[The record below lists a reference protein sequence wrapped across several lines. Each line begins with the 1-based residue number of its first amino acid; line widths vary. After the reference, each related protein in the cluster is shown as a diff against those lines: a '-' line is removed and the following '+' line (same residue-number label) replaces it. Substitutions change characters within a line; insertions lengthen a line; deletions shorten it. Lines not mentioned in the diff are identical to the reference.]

1 MTQSWVIDG
10 LVFEED
16 IVYGLGTPQSQK
28 VFEYFDDDK
37 VVTVANVKFELSKNC
52 IVQSQNT
59 EYISGNDSIKDANRQ
74 IFLGTF
80 GYDENGLFNSGNISS
95 KAAWD
100 WVQTTYQQTGLVKE
114 SEDLYGYLSNNAI
127 DIDNAGT
134 EIGWFTAQSLIGNP
148 GGSIEHLVANV
159 NTTNGEYSG
168 ISTHMMEDFN
178 AYRVSTYYED
188 NWHLDSISKSI
199 INNATIGA
207 DLTWDFGSS
216 RYHLFK
222 TSKTWSE
229 AQTAAEALGGKI
241 VEVETKA
248 ENDQLS
254 SKVRGHISTGEFV
267 NTIGSDGGGAAYIWL
282 GGSDGD
288 TTSTQSSTEWN
299 WKWSNSNVEI
309 TKSREEWGTGWGGT
323 EPDDSQ
329 GFQHRLALG
338 LEDWSRS
345 NPGKYGS
352 AGQWNDVNADNK
364 LFYVVEVPTT
374 NKTYALK
381 SSDYTF
387 YDLGDDQY
395 AIKTATGI
403 DELTGISI
411 LSFPDKDLSVL
422 NDLKGTFDQV
432 TGKDDVTGKTFR
444 LYNAAFAR
452 LPDASGLEYWIS
464 QRSSGANSE
473 RVVAQS
479 FLGSAEFIEL
489 YGEDVSHAT
498 YVNNLYKNVLGREA
512 DTDGLNY
519 WVGNLT
525 NGTEDRHEALLGF
538 SESAENKGLFSE
550 MTGLY

>member
-1 MTQSWVIDG
+1 MNKIFSLDGTIFKEDVVYQHGSSQSSVAHANFEADVIT
-10 LVFEED
+10 EAT
-16 IVYGLGTPQSQK
+16 I
-28 VFEYFDDDK
+28 
-37 VVTVANVKFELSKNC
+37 KFELSDNVMIMSLTTDYEWGGKRYQDHKRD
-52 IVQSQNT
+52 VYLG
-59 EYISGNDSIKDANRQ
+59 EYKYDS
-74 IFLGTF
+74 
-80 GYDENGLFNSGNISS
+80 NGLLNFAVMNSKTSWIWEKITNIE
-95 KAAWD
+95 
-100 WVQTTYQQTGLVKE
+100 TGLIKE
-114 SEDLYGYLSNNAI
+114 EETSYTFQTNSSVPVN
-127 DIDNAGT
+127 
-134 EIGWFTAQSLIGNP
+134 NP
-148 GGSIEHLVANV
+148 GTTEGWSTAHQQIGEGPDSENLVVRFEKN
-159 NTTNGEYSG
+159 NGTYDDQYNN
-168 ISTHMMEDFN
+168 IDDFN
-178 AYRVSTYYED
+178 VYRISTYYED

-199 INNATIGA
+199 INNPTIGA

-222 TSKTWSE
+222 TGKTWSE
-229 AQTAAEALGGKI
+229 SQIAAEALGGKL
-241 VEVETKA
+241 VELETKA
-248 ENDQLS
+248 ENDQLFN
-254 SKVRGHISTGEFV
+254 KVSGQITTGEFA
-267 NTIGSDGGGAAYIWL
+267 NTIGADGGGAAYIWL

-288 TTSTQSSTEWN
+288 TTSTQTSTQWN
-299 WKWSNSNVEI
+299 WKWSNSNIEI

-352 AGQWNDVNADNK
+352 AGQWNDINADNK

-374 NKTYALK
+374 NKTYELK

-387 YDLGDDQY
+387 YDLGDDRY
-395 AIKTATGI
+395 GIKTATGI
-403 DELTGISI
+403 DELTGVSI
-411 LSFPDKDLSVL
+411 LSFTDKDLSVL
-422 NDLKGTFDQV
+422 DDLKGTFDQV

-489 YGEDVSHAT
+489 YGADVSHAT

-512 DTDGLNY
+512 DTAGLNY

-525 NGTEDRHEALLGF
+525 NGIEERHEALLGF

>member
-1 MTQSWVIDG
+1 MDKSFALDGTIFVEDVVYQYGSPQADFAYKTFEFDTLTLATIKFEFSNNEMIMSLTSEYDWNGKSYSDHKREIYLGIFKYDSDG
-10 LVFEED
+10 LLNFAEMDSKGVRSWEKNIDKVTGVIKEEED
-16 IVYGLGTPQSQK
+16 IYAFS
-28 VFEYFDDDK
+28 
-37 VVTVANVKFELSKNC
+37 SKNS
-52 IVQSQNT
+52 VLVNNPRTELGWQTGQNK
-59 EYISGNDSIKDANRQ
+59 IGSGTDSENLVVRVEINDSV
-74 IFLGTF
+74 
-80 GYDENGLFNSGNISS
+80 ENDSY
-95 KAAWD
+95 
-100 WVQTTYQQTGLVKE
+100 QTI
-114 SEDLYGYLSNNAI
+114 N
-127 DIDNAGT
+127 
-134 EIGWFTAQSLIGNP
+134 
-148 GGSIEHLVANV
+148 
-159 NTTNGEYSG
+159 
-168 ISTHMMEDFN
+168 DFKS
-178 AYRVSTYYED
+178 YRVSTYYED

-199 INNATIGA
+199 INNPTIGS

-222 TSKTWSE
+222 TGKTWSE
-229 AQTAAEALGGKI
+229 AQTAAEGLGGNL

-248 ENDQLS
+248 ENDQLF
-254 SKVRGHISTGEFV
+254 SKVSGQITTEEFA
-267 NTIGSDGGGAAYIWL
+267 NTIGSDGGDAAYIWL
-282 GGSDGD
+282 GASDGD
-288 TTSTQSSTEWN
+288 TTSTQTSTQWN
-299 WKWSNSNVEI
+299 WKWSYSNVEI
-309 TKSREEWGTGWGGT
+309 SKTREEWGTGWGGT

-364 LFYVVEVPTT
+364 LFYVVEVSTT
-374 NKTYALK
+374 NKSYALK

-387 YDLGDDQY
+387 YDLGDDRY
-395 AIKTATGI
+395 GIKTSTGI
-403 DELTGISI
+403 DELTGVST
-411 LSFPDKDLSVL
+411 LSFSDKDLSVL

-473 RVVAQS
+473 RIVAQS

-512 DTDGLNY
+512 DTAGLNY

-525 NGTEDRHEALLGF
+525 NGIEERHEALLGF
-538 SESAENKGLFSE
+538 SESAENKALFSE

>member
-1 MTQSWVIDG
+1 MVKSWIIDG

-16 IVYGLGTPQSQK
+16 IVYGLGTPQSNK
-28 VFEYFDDDK
+28 VFESSDTDK
-37 VVTVANVKFELSKNC
+37 VYTVADVKFELSNNS
-52 IVQSQNT
+52 IIQSQNT
-59 EYISGNDSIKDANRQ
+59 EYISSDESIQDANRQ

-80 GYDENGLFNSGNISS
+80 GYDQNGLFNSGKISS
-95 KAAWD
+95 KSAWD
-100 WVQTTYQQTGLVKE
+100 WEKTTYQQTGLVKE
-114 SEDLYGYLSNNAI
+114 SEDMYGYLSNNAI
-127 DIDNAGT
+127 SIENAGT

-159 NTTNGEYSG
+159 KTTNGVYSE
-168 ISTHMMEDFN
+168 ISTHKMEDFN
-178 AYRVSTYYED
+178 QYRVSTYYED
-188 NWHLDSISKSI
+188 NWYLNPISKSI
-199 INNATIGA
+199 INNPTIGA
-207 DLTWDFGSS
+207 DLTWNFGSS

-229 AQTAAEALGGKI
+229 AQTAAESLGGKL

-248 ENDQLS
+248 ENDQLF
-254 SKVRGHISTGEFV
+254 SKVSGQITTAEFA
-267 NTIGSDGGGAAYIWL
+267 NTSGSDGGGAAYIWL

-288 TTSTQSSTEWN
+288 TTSTQTSSEWN

-309 TKSREEWGTGWGGT
+309 SKSREEWGTGWGGT

-352 AGQWNDVNADNK
+352 AGQWNDVSADNK

-374 NKTYALK
+374 NKSYAFK

-387 YDLGDDQY
+387 YDLGDDRY
-395 AIKTATGI
+395 GIKTATGI
-403 DELTGISI
+403 DELTGVSS
-411 LSFPDKDLSVL
+411 LSFADKDLSVL
-422 NDLKGTFDQV
+422 DDLKGTFDQV

-452 LPDASGLEYWIS
+452 FPDASGLEYWIR

-489 YGEDVSHAT
+489 YGEDVSHAN

-512 DTDGLNY
+512 DTAGLNY

-525 NGTEDRHEALLGF
+525 NGIEERHEALLGF

>member
-1 MTQSWVIDG
+1 MDKSLSFDGIIFVEDVVYQFGSPQANVAFSNFEYDNLTSATIKWEFSNNEMIMSTASEYELNGKSYTEHKREIYLGTYKFDSNGLLNFAEMDSKGVRSWEKIGNNVTS
-10 LVFEED
+10 FTTETED
-16 IVYGLGTPQSQK
+16 IY
-28 VFEYFDDDK
+28 VFS
-37 VVTVANVKFELSKNC
+37 SKNS
-52 IVQSQNT
+52 VLVNNPRT
-59 EYISGNDSIKDANRQ
+59 LSGWQIAQDTIGNGTDAENLVVRVETNDSI
-74 IFLGTF
+74 
-80 GYDENGLFNSGNISS
+80 ENNSY
-95 KAAWD
+95 
-100 WVQTTYQQTGLVKE
+100 QTM
-114 SEDLYGYLSNNAI
+114 N
-127 DIDNAGT
+127 
-134 EIGWFTAQSLIGNP
+134 
-148 GGSIEHLVANV
+148 
-159 NTTNGEYSG
+159 
-168 ISTHMMEDFN
+168 DFN
-178 AYRVSTYYED
+178 AYRVSSYYGD

-199 INNATIGA
+199 INNPSIGS
-207 DLTWDFGSS
+207 DLIWDFGSS

-222 TSKTWSE
+222 TGKTWSE
-229 AQTAAEALGGKI
+229 AQTAAEALGGKL

-248 ENDQLS
+248 ENDQLFN
-254 SKVRGHISTGEFV
+254 KVSGQISTVEFA

-374 NKTYALK
+374 NKTYLLK

-387 YDLGDDQY
+387 YDLGDDRY
-395 AIKTATGI
+395 GIKTATGI
-403 DELTGISI
+403 DELTGVST
-411 LSFPDKDLSVL
+411 LSFSDKDLSVL

-512 DTDGLNY
+512 DTAGLNY

-525 NGTEDRHEALLGF
+525 NGIEERHEALLGF

>member
-1 MTQSWVIDG
+1 MDKSFSLDGTIFVEDVVYPYGSPQADLAYKTFEFDTLNLATIKFEFSNSEIIMSMTSEYDWNGQSYIDHKREIYLGTFKYDSNG
-10 LVFEED
+10 LLNFAKMDSKGVRSWDKIVNSVTGVAKEEED
-16 IVYGLGTPQSQK
+16 IY
-28 VFEYFDDDK
+28 VFS
-37 VVTVANVKFELSKNC
+37 SKDSVFVNNPRTESGWQ
-52 IVQSQNT
+52 IAQNT
-59 EYISGNDSIKDANRQ
+59 IGSSTDAENLVVRVEINNSIENDSYQMIK
-74 IFLGTF
+74 
-80 GYDENGLFNSGNISS
+80 
-95 KAAWD
+95 
-100 WVQTTYQQTGLVKE
+100 
-114 SEDLYGYLSNNAI
+114 
-127 DIDNAGT
+127 
-134 EIGWFTAQSLIGNP
+134 
-148 GGSIEHLVANV
+148 
-159 NTTNGEYSG
+159 
-168 ISTHMMEDFN
+168 DFN
-178 AYRVSTYYED
+178 AYRVSTYFGD

-199 INNATIGA
+199 INNPSIGS

-222 TSKTWSE
+222 TSKTWSK
-229 AQTAAEALGGKI
+229 AQTAAEVLGGKL

-248 ENDQLS
+248 ENYQLF
-254 SKVRGHISTGEFV
+254 SKVSGQITTGEFA

-288 TTSTQSSTEWN
+288 TTSTQTSTEWN
-299 WKWSNSNVEI
+299 WKWSNSNVDI
-309 TKSREEWGTGWGGT
+309 TNSREEWGKGWGGE

-374 NKTYALK
+374 NKTYELK

-387 YDLGDDQY
+387 LNLGNDRY
-395 AIKTATGI
+395 GIKTATGI
-403 DELTGISI
+403 DELTGVST
-411 LSFPDKDLSVL
+411 LSFTNKDLSVL
-422 NDLKGTFDQV
+422 KDLKGTFTQV

-464 QRSSGANSE
+464 QRSSGVNSE

-479 FLGSAEFIEL
+479 FLDSAEFKEL
-489 YGEDVSHAT
+489 YGENISHAT

-512 DTDGLNY
+512 DTAGLNY

-525 NGTEDRHEALLGF
+525 NGIEERHEALLGF
-538 SESAENKGLFSE
+538 SESAENKNLFSE
-550 MTGLY
+550 MTGFY

>member
-1 MTQSWVIDG
+1 MDKSVSLDGTIFVEDVVYQNGSPQANVAFKNFEYDKLTSATIKWEFSNNALIMSTASEYEWQNESIVEHKREIYLGTYKYDSNGLLNFAEMDSKGVRSWDKIINNITG
-10 LVFEED
+10 ITKQTED
-16 IVYGLGTPQSQK
+16 IY
-28 VFEYFDDDK
+28 VFS
-37 VVTVANVKFELSKNC
+37 SKNS
-52 IVQSQNT
+52 VLVSNPRT
-59 EYISGNDSIKDANRQ
+59 TSGWQIAQDTIGNGTDAENLVVRVETNDSI
-74 IFLGTF
+74 
-80 GYDENGLFNSGNISS
+80 EN
-95 KAAWD
+95 
-100 WVQTTYQQTGLVKE
+100 
-114 SEDLYGYLSNNAI
+114 DLYQTIN
-127 DIDNAGT
+127 
-134 EIGWFTAQSLIGNP
+134 
-148 GGSIEHLVANV
+148 
-159 NTTNGEYSG
+159 
-168 ISTHMMEDFN
+168 DFN
-178 AYRVSTYYED
+178 DYRVSTYYED
-188 NWHLDSISKSI
+188 NWYLNPISKSI
-199 INNATIGA
+199 INNPTIGS

-222 TSKTWSE
+222 TGKTWSE
-229 AQTAAEALGGKI
+229 AQTAAEGLGGNL

-248 ENDQLS
+248 ENDQLF
-254 SKVRGHISTGEFV
+254 SKVSGQITTGEFA

-288 TTSTQSSTEWN
+288 TTSTQTSTQWN

-309 TKSREEWGTGWGGT
+309 SKTREEWGTGWGGT

-352 AGQWNDVNADNK
+352 ASQWNDVNADNK

-387 YDLGDDQY
+387 YDLGDDRY
-395 AIKTATGI
+395 GIKTATGI
-403 DELTGISI
+403 DDLTGVST

-432 TGKDDVTGKTFR
+432 TGKDDLTGKTFR

-452 LPDASGLEYWIS
+452 LPDASGLEYWIT
-464 QRSSGANSE
+464 QRSSGSNSE

-489 YGEDVSHAT
+489 YGSDVSHST

-512 DTDGLNY
+512 DTAGLNY

-525 NGTEDRHEALLGF
+525 NGLEERHEALLGF

>member
-1 MTQSWVIDG
+1 MDKSFSLDGTIFVEDVVYQYGTSQADFAYKTFEFDTLTLATIKFEFSNNEMIMSLTSEYDWNGKSYTDHKREIYLGTFKYDSNGLLDFAEIDAKGVRSWEKNIDKVTG
-10 LVFEED
+10 VAKEKED
-16 IVYGLGTPQSQK
+16 IYAFT
-28 VFEYFDDDK
+28 
-37 VVTVANVKFELSKNC
+37 SKNPVLVNNPRTELGWQ
-52 IVQSQNT
+52 IGQNT
-59 EYISGNDSIKDANRQ
+59 IGSGTDADTLVVRVEVNDSI
-74 IFLGTF
+74 
-80 GYDENGLFNSGNISS
+80 ENDS
-95 KAAWD
+95 
-100 WVQTTYQQTGLVKE
+100 YQ
-114 SEDLYGYLSNNAI
+114 
-127 DIDNAGT
+127 
-134 EIGWFTAQSLIGNP
+134 
-148 GGSIEHLVANV
+148 SIH
-159 NTTNGEYSG
+159 
-168 ISTHMMEDFN
+168 DFN

-188 NWHLDSISKSI
+188 NWYLDSISKSI
-199 INNATIGA
+199 INNPTIGS

-229 AQTAAEALGGKI
+229 AQTAAEALGGKL
-241 VEVETKA
+241 VEVETNA
-248 ENDQLS
+248 ENYQLF
-254 SKVRGHISTGEFV
+254 SKVSGQITTGEFV

-288 TTSTQSSTEWN
+288 TTSTQTSTQWN
-299 WKWSNSNVEI
+299 WKWSNSNVDI
-309 TKSREEWGTGWGGT
+309 IKSREEWGTGWGGT

-352 AGQWNDVNADNK
+352 AGQWNDINADNK

-374 NKTYALK
+374 NITYALK

-387 YDLGDDQY
+387 YDLGDDRY
-395 AIKTATGI
+395 GIKTATGI
-403 DELTGISI
+403 DDLTGVST

-432 TGKDDVTGKTFR
+432 TGKDDLTGKTFR

-452 LPDASGLEYWIS
+452 LPDASGLEYWIT
-464 QRSSGANSE
+464 QRSSGTNSE

-489 YGEDVSHAT
+489 YGSDVSHAT

-512 DTDGLNY
+512 DTAGLNY

-525 NGTEDRHEALLGF
+525 NGLEERHEALLGF